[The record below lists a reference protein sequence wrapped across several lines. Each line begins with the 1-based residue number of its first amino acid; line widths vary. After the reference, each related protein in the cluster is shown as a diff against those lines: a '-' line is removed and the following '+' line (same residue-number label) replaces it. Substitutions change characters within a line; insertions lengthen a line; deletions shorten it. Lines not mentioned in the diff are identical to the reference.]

1 MPSHG
6 MRLRIREITVECRF
20 TGFVDLLCEGKGG
33 HCVDER
39 FAVSTLDTSAK
50 LFYRFLRECRDSRRE

>member
-1 MPSHG
+1 